1 MDLTELRTV
10 RLERDGGVAVVTLS
24 RPERMNAWTGR
35 MHTEYRA
42 VFAHLEADPTVRAVV
57 VTGEGRAFCAGAD
70 TAALDGHVAAGGY
83 DPGTP
88 PDLAQPGYGVRA
100 SYDHAFAWHFG
111 LRFPVIAAI
120 NGPAAGVGLVLACF
134 CDLRY
139 AAAGAKLTTSAPRLG
154 LPAEYGLSWVLP
166 RLVGIGHA
174 ADLLL
179 SSRVV
184 LAEEAAAMGLVN
196 RVLPA
201 EEVLEAALDWAR
213 AVATG
218 ASPASA
224 ALAKAQLY
232 ADLHGDVGTAVARSE
247 RLLDETVAGDDYR
260 EGVRAWLG
268 KRPPNFADLPA
279 GPGPSFPE
287 REPG

>member
-1 MDLTELRTV
+1 MELGDLRTIQ
-10 RLERDGGVAVVTLS
+10 LDRDGGVAVVTLS
-24 RPERMNAWTGR
+24 RPHRLNAWTGR
-35 MHTEYRA
+35 MHTEYRW

-57 VTGEGRAFCAGAD
+57 VTGAGAGFCAGAD
-70 TAALDGHVAAGGY
+70 TAALDGHAERGSY

-88 PDLAQPGYGVRA
+88 DPLATPGHGVRA
-100 SYDHAFAWHFG
+100 EYDHAFAWHYG

-120 NGPAAGVGLVLACF
+120 NGPAAGVGLVLACY
-134 CDLRY
+134 CDLRF

-184 LAEEAAAMGLVN
+184 LAEEAAGMGLVN

-201 EEVLEAALDWAR
+201 DELLPAALAYAR
-213 AVATG
+213 ALATEV
-218 ASPASA
+218 SPASVTA
-224 ALAKAQLY
+224 AKRQLY
-232 ADLHGDVGTAVARSE
+232 ADLHGDVGTAVATSE
-247 RLLDETVAGDDYR
+247 VLLERMVTEPDYA
-260 EGVRAWLG
+260 EGVAAWSA
-268 KRPPNFADLPA
+268 KRPPNFADP
-279 GPGPSFPE
+279 PPS
-287 REPG
+287 